1 MAHKPKLNGT
11 KYAEVPASLKLYI
24 FEVLQCTQE
33 LAEQDRIKIKIKMRG
48 DLEIKM
54 RGDLDIYD
62 VFITNSLDNQ
72 KLNGTE
78 RSGMHAA
85 SS

>member
-1 MAHKPKLNGT
+1 
-11 KYAEVPASLKLYI
+11 
-24 FEVLQCTQE
+24 
-33 LAEQDRIKIKIKMRG
+33 
-48 DLEIKM
+48 M